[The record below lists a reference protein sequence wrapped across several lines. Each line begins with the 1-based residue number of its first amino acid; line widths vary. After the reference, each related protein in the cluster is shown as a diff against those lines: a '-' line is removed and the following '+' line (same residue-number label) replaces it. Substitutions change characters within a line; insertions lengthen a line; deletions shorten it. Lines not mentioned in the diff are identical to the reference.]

1 MSFTAT
7 QIAQFH
13 RSAHSNCDL
22 SLRLQANKV
31 KTAEADAAAQ
41 VSKTK
46 SALFARGHKWEK
58 HLYDILHDQRLLIHL
73 QKDSATGD
81 TWDQFIRAVQDD
93 NRPLFYLFGLEF
105 HAPEHLSQIEIRTL
119 KPDFVRVEKEGS
131 KTTLTVIEAKSSAS
145 LKVSHQIQICIYALA
160 LAESLK
166 TNYPDVSISDEGIV
180 WMPPTLT
187 TSIWPSVIDDVSV
200 QNATF
205 SISTVQPLVTTIL
218 NKRIPHILKQE
229 LEAVE
234 WGVGER
240 CAGCEFEDGCSIRA
254 RKMGDVSLVG
264 GSRGKER
271 AALKYAVD
279 SFRRK
284 QSQPLMQTKIDASSE
299 KDWNAFWKSD
309 QSNFPI
315 SDVHDLHAAL
325 HDAEFIASLRA
336 QSPTTFS
343 SLGKILC
350 LQVVVPVMGQVERC
364 SMSESPVIQC
374 ALQSKVVPKSQP
386 YLLFPRVEHDSM
398 HFSVLK
404 DPESDKIVAISFL
417 HLSRKSGSVTI
428 ECNTMIGSSVAE
440 QINLPKALVT
450 RIAASVKAT
459 VRAAREPPRIQ
470 FYVFSI
476 NEREDL
482 INMLLN
488 EACGTQLETN
498 AYLVDVQ
505 FCMNALV
512 DNPDVLRAPFFPSE
526 LIHYASLGLGS
537 NVPRLK
543 ADLQYYLQSL
553 EGTMSVPT
561 GTVVALKERLA
572 AIVGEKVGPS
582 LIPRIA
588 VIKDAL
594 SATCAFPL
602 FRLTLESVTKFFD
615 IPTPSTEDDLF
626 ALWTRDGGLSDEL
639 KIDMMN
645 RSIAQAN
652 LCDRLRNMLAEAN
665 LIQKVLVNSLPPF
678 QVINLK
684 LSDDPLLS
692 RLMFATQYEMV
703 RDLQEVRS
711 SRFLETE
718 MILLKYCGP
727 DDSFPKTFKVLSNLS
742 AIQSSIN
749 GQTGATDISNDFK
762 KFDWLLVDC
771 NKLEAGQSFND
782 LLHMNQLRNVANQ
795 YVRLALDETEIMQI
809 GAAVSF
815 ANVENVVDNIVTLD
829 LVIARNAGFTLKTL
843 DRQPKHFALMRRY
856 VDWNTSKIARALIDV
871 EVLRLQ
877 RVATRVPAPLMI
889 RLLSENNAFNEI
901 EFQSSS
907 AHEDLEIEGNLY
919 TTYREIYNL
928 EGLRDHERVLHFLD
942 SQHRAMKGILKNV
955 VSVVWGPPG
964 NGKTHSLALAAL
976 RLIEINA
983 RKNRPYRIIMS
994 AFTHEAINNFME
1006 KVQELLKIRKSLLFQ
1021 YFDKSEWVEQ
1031 LEVSKLEYSNDYVIP
1046 TSNWCICA
1054 GTVWCVV
1061 PVAVRKSEWALTTYI
1076 PPLCNRSFA
1085 KTFQKYPNK
1094 RHSFDTLII
1103 DEGSQFLTCHAALAF
1118 QAIDSTDVRS
1128 KKVIIAGDD
1137 KQLSPILKGLYPTD
1151 PAVRPIFGSIL
1162 SCIMR
1167 SNSHLTHMLKENFR
1181 FVTPLCKFTQQ
1192 LYTGTTDGFDPRR
1205 GNQGLIR
1212 DAVQIWKNG
1221 SDTDRAMLFN
1231 TLMWK
1236 ATETPLSTIVLSKAL
1251 DLQSSLEDHIHR
1263 EADLVVKLVRFFHTI
1278 EPEATMF
1285 VITPHR
1291 LQRTI
1296 ITKRV
1301 TSELGPELLSKHT
1314 VKIDTVERMQG
1325 RQADIIFAC
1334 FGFSSHSPTF
1344 HNELDFIYNIRRI
1357 NVSLSRPRAMCILI
1371 ASHNLLNPPAFV
1383 LNEAQSREG
1392 FSHLLRFQRASS
1404 YVEWGGS
1411 GEDEIVLE
1419 ALLEELTV

>member
-1 MSFTAT
+1 MPFTAT

-31 KTAEADAAAQ
+31 KNAEADAAAQ

-73 QKDSATGD
+73 HKDSATGD

-93 NRPLFYLFGLEF
+93 NRPLFYLFGFEF
-105 HAPEHLSQIEIRTL
+105 HAPEDLFQIEIRPL

-131 KTTLTVIEAKSSAS
+131 KITLTVIDAKSSAS
-145 LKVSHQIQICIYALA
+145 LKVSHQIQTCIYALV
-160 LAESLK
+160 LAARLS
-166 TNYPDVSISDEGIV
+166 NCPVDVSVSDEGIV

-205 SISTVQPLVTTIL
+205 SISTVRPLVTTIL

-284 QSQPLMQTKIDASSE
+284 QPQSLMQTKIDASSE
-299 KDWNAFWKSD
+299 KDWNAFWKTD
-309 QSNFPI
+309 QSIFPI
-315 SDVHDLHAAL
+315 SDVRDLHAAL
-325 HDAEFIASLRA
+325 HDAEFIASLQT

-343 SLGKILC
+343 SLERILC
-350 LQVVVPVMGQVERC
+350 LQAAVPVMGQVERC
-364 SMSESPVIQC
+364 SMSESPVMQC
-374 ALQSKVVPKSQP
+374 ALQSKVVPKSRP

-428 ECNTMIGSSVAE
+428 ECNTVIGSSAAE

-450 RIAASVKAT
+450 RIAVSVKAT
-459 VRAAREPPRIQ
+459 VRAASREPPRIQ
-470 FYVFSI
+470 FYVFSK

-488 EACGTQLETN
+488 EACGTQPETN

-537 NVPRLK
+537 NVPYLK
-543 ADLQYYLQSL
+543 ADLQFYLQSL
-553 EGTMSVPT
+553 EGTTSVPT
-561 GTVVALKERLA
+561 GTVVALKARLA
-572 AIVGEKVGPS
+572 AIVGEKVAPS

-588 VIKDAL
+588 VVKDAL

-615 IPTPSTEDDLF
+615 LPTPSTEDDLF
-626 ALWTRDGGLSDEL
+626 ALWTRDGGLSNEL

-645 RSIAQAN
+645 RLIAQAK
-652 LCDRLRNMLAEAN
+652 LCDRLRNMLANAN

-718 MILLKYCGP
+718 MIILKYCGP

-749 GQTGATDISNDFK
+749 GQTGATDLSNDFK

-782 LLHMNQLRNVANQ
+782 LLHMNQLRNVANK

-829 LVIARNAGFTLKTL
+829 LVIAKNAGFTFKTL
-843 DRQPKHFALMRRY
+843 GRQPKHFALMRRY
-856 VDWNTSKIARALIDV
+856 VDWNTSKIARALIDI

-877 RVATRVPAPLMI
+877 RVATRGPAPLMI
-889 RLLSENNAFNEI
+889 RLLSENNTFNEI

-907 AHEDLEIEGNLY
+907 AHEDSEIEGHLY

-928 EGLRDHERVLHFLD
+928 DLSGHDRVLHFLD

-1006 KVQELLKIRKSLLFQ
+1006 KVNELLKIRKSLLFQ
-1021 YFDKSEWVEQ
+1021 DFDKSDWVEQ
-1031 LEVSKLEYSNDYVIP
+1031 VEVSKLEYSNDYVIP
-1046 TSNWCICA
+1046 ASNWCICA
-1054 GTVWCVV
+1054 GTVW
-1061 PVAVRKSEWALTTYI
+1061 
-1076 PPLCNRSFA
+1076 SFA
-1085 KTFQKYPNK
+1085 KTFQKHPNK

-1192 LYTGTTDGFDPRR
+1192 LYTGATDGFDPRR
-1205 GNQGLIR
+1205 GNQSLIR

-1221 SDTDRAMLFN
+1221 SDTDRAVLFN

-1236 ATETPLSTIVLSKAL
+1236 ATETPLSTIVLSEAL
-1251 DLQSSLEDHIHR
+1251 DLQSSFEDHIRR

-1278 EPEATMF
+1278 APTATMF

-1296 ITKRV
+1296 ITNRV
-1301 TSELGPELLSKHT
+1301 TRELGPDLLRNHT

-1404 YVEWGGS
+1404 VVEWGGS
-1411 GEDEIVLE
+1411 GEVKSVLE
-1419 ALLEELTV
+1419 VLLEELTV

>member
-13 RSAHSNCDL
+13 RSAHSNCNL

-31 KTAEADAAAQ
+31 KNAETVAAQ
-41 VSKTK
+41 VSKIK
-46 SALFARGHKWEK
+46 SALFARGYKWEK
-58 HLYDILHDQRLLIHL
+58 HLYDILRDQRLLIHL
-73 QKDSATGD
+73 QKDSGATGD
-81 TWDQFIRAVQDD
+81 TLDQFIRAVQDD
-93 NRPLFYLFGLEF
+93 NRPLFYVYGLEF
-105 HAPEHLSQIEIRTL
+105 HPPKDLFQIEIRIL
-119 KPDFVRVEKEGS
+119 KPDFVRVEKEGD
-131 KTTLTVIEAKSSAS
+131 KTTLTVIDAKSSAS
-145 LKVSHQIQICIYALA
+145 LKVSHQVQICIYALA
-160 LAESLK
+160 LAKRLSNPLL
-166 TNYPDVSISDEGIV
+166 DISISDEGIV

-187 TSIWPSVIDDVSV
+187 TNDCPSVIDDVSV

-205 SISTVQPLVTTIL
+205 SVSTVRPLAVQKETFSISTVRPLVTTIL
-218 NKRIPHILKQE
+218 NKRIPQILKQE

-254 RKMGDVSLVG
+254 RKVGDVSLVG

-271 AALKYAVD
+271 AALKFAVD

-284 QSQPLMQTKIDASSE
+284 QSQPLIQTKIDASSE

-309 QSNFPI
+309 QSNFPN
-315 SDVHDLHAAL
+315 SDVRDLHAVI
-325 HDAEFIASLRA
+325 HDAEFVTSLQY
-336 QSPTTFS
+336 QSPTAFS
-343 SLGKILC
+343 SLEKILC
-350 LQVVVPVMGQVERC
+350 LQAAVPVMGQVDRC
-364 SMSESPVIQC
+364 SMNESPVIQC
-374 ALQSKVVPKSQP
+374 ALQSKVVPKSRP

-398 HFSVLK
+398 HFSIMK
-404 DPESDKIVAISFL
+404 DPESDKVVAISFL
-417 HLSRKSGSVTI
+417 HLSRKSGSATI
-428 ECNTMIGSSVAE
+428 ECDTVIGSSAAE

-459 VRAAREPPRIQ
+459 VRGAREPPRIQ
-470 FYVFSI
+470 FYVFSK

-482 INMLLN
+482 INLLLN
-488 EACGTQLETN
+488 EACGAQPESDE
-498 AYLVDVQ
+498 YWSDVQ

-526 LIHYASLGLGS
+526 LIRYASLGLGS
-537 NVPRLK
+537 NAPRLK
-543 ADLQYYLQSL
+543 ADLQYFLQSL
-553 EGTMSVPT
+553 EGTTSVPM

-572 AIVGEKVGPS
+572 AIVGEKVAPS

-588 VIKDAL
+588 VVKDAL
-594 SATCAFPL
+594 SAIFAFPL

-615 IPTPSTEDDLF
+615 MPAPSTEDDLF

-639 KIDMMN
+639 KLDLMK
-645 RSIAQAN
+645 RSTTQAS
-652 LCDRLRNMLAEAN
+652 LCDRLRDMLAEAN
-665 LIQKVLVNSLPPF
+665 LMQKVLVNSLPPF

-718 MILLKYCGP
+718 MIILKYWGP
-727 DDSFPKTFKVLSNLS
+727 DDSFPKAFKVLSNLS
-742 AIQSSIN
+742 AIQSSIS
-749 GQTGATDISNDFK
+749 GQTGATDRSNDFQ

-771 NKLEAGQSFND
+771 NRLEAGQSFND

-815 ANVENVVDNIVTLD
+815 ANVENVVDDIVTLD
-829 LVIARNAGFTLKTL
+829 LVIARNAGFTFKTL
-843 DRQPKHFALMRRY
+843 DRQPKNFALMRRY
-856 VDWNTSKIARALIDV
+856 VDWNTSKIARGLIDV

-877 RVATRVPAPLMI
+877 RVAARGPPPLMI
-889 RLLSENNAFNEI
+889 RLLSENDMFNEI

-907 AHEDLEIEGNLY
+907 ADEDLRIEGNLFTSY
-919 TTYREIYNL
+919 KEIYTL
-928 EGLRDHERVLHFLD
+928 ADHGRALHFLE

-1006 KVQELLKIRKSLLFQ
+1006 KVEELLEIRKSLLFQ
-1021 YFDKSEWVEQ
+1021 SFRQSEWVEQ
-1031 LEVSKLEYSNDYVIP
+1031 LKLSKLDYSNDYKIP
-1046 TSNWCICA
+1046 ASNWCICA
-1054 GTVWCVV
+1054 GTVW
-1061 PVAVRKSEWALTTYI
+1061 
-1076 PPLCNRSFA
+1076 SFS
-1085 KTFQKYPNK
+1085 KTFQKYPNEK
-1094 RHSFDTLII
+1094 HSFDTLII

-1118 QAIDSTDVRS
+1118 QAIDSIDIRS
-1128 KKVIIAGDD
+1128 KKVIIAGDEM
-1137 KQLSPILKGLYPTD
+1137 QLSPILKGLYPTD
-1151 PAVRPIFGSIL
+1151 ATVRPIFGSIL

-1167 SNSHLTHMLKENFR
+1167 SNNHLTHMLKENFR

-1192 LYTGTTDGFDPRR
+1192 LYTGATDGFDPRR

-1212 DAVQIWKNG
+1212 KAVQIWKNG
-1221 SDTDRAMLFN
+1221 SGTDRAVLFN

-1236 ATETPLSTIVLSKAL
+1236 ATETPLSTIILSGAL
-1251 DLQSSLEDHIHR
+1251 DSQSSFEDHIHR

-1278 EPEATMF
+1278 EPTATMF

-1301 TSELGPELLSKHT
+1301 IDELGPDLLKNHT
-1314 VKIDTVERMQG
+1314 VKVDTVERMQG
-1325 RQADIIFAC
+1325 RQADVIFAC

-1383 LNEAQSREG
+1383 LNDALSREG

-1404 YVEWGGS
+1404 VVKWGVS
-1411 GEDEIVLE
+1411 GGDESELG
-1419 ALLEELTV
+1419 ALLEGLTV